1 MISLKGLFKRNTLNN
16 QGTRLS
22 RIITENLVNSDE
34 ECLVDFDGVSSAS
47 VLFFQDF
54 IFPLV
59 LDFGSETITN
69 RLKLVNLKD
78 EHLASYQEACSKTS
92 DYMEKISARHTRP
105 FGDISDLTCELMI
118 KARELS
124 RCNLSA
130 AQVMFGI
137 NEGMA
142 KSFANMDLDQIRRIA
157 NAGIICF
164 QPRFTPKFAAKL
176 AELETSEID
185 VFLNVV
191 GQIEMEG
198 IYDSEYA

>member
-1 MISLKGLFKRNTLNN
+1 MISLKGLFKRNTLND

-54 IFPLV
+54 LFPLV
-59 LDFGSETITN
+59 LDFGSETVTN

-92 DYMEKISARHTRP
+92 DYMERISARQKRP

-124 RCNLSA
+124 RHDPSE
-130 AQVMFGI
+130 AQVIFGI
-137 NEGMA
+137 SGGMIA
-142 KSFANMDLDQIRRIA
+142 SFANMDLDQIRRVA

-164 QPRFTPKFAAKL
+164 EPRFTPKFAAKL
-176 AELETSEID
+176 AALETSEID

-198 IYDSEYA
+198 IYDSEYS